1 MSDNTLDWFTVRL
14 VLEPDQVEQ
23 AEDALFEA
31 GADAVTLLDA
41 EDHPVHEPG
50 PGERLLWPHVLVEA
64 LFAEQPDPAILA
76 SELSLAGLLSEPA
89 ALQFGTLADQDWERA
104 WMDQYQP
111 LRFGESLW
119 ICPSHVE
126 PDPDWPQVIWLDP
139 GLAFG
144 SGTHPTTALCL
155 EWLDANDM
163 SGKKV
168 LDYGCGSGILAMA
181 AVLMGARIVVGVDH
195 DPQALQATID
205 NAQRNDLADRI
216 TVLASEDFDP
226 EPFDCVLANILA
238 GPLIKLAERL
248 SSCVAPGGWLVLS
261 GILDEQADAVIEAYA
276 SRLETID
283 RTSREGWVRLV
294 FSRSTKPK
302 SD

>member
-76 SELSLAGLLSEPA
+76 AELSLAGLLSDPA

-126 PDPDWPQVIWLDP
+126 PDPDWPQVIRLDP

-155 EWLDANDM
+155 EWLDANDV
-163 SGKKV
+163 SGKQV

-181 AVLMGARIVVGVDH
+181 AALMGARKVVGVDH
-195 DPQALQATID
+195 DPQALQATVD
-205 NAQRNDLADRI
+205 NAERNDLADRI
-216 TVLASEDFDP
+216 TVLSPEDFDP
-226 EPFDCVLANILA
+226 EPVDCVLANILA
-238 GPLIKLAERL
+238 GPLIELAERL
-248 SSCVAPGGWLVLS
+248 SDCVAPGGWLVLS
-261 GILDEQADAVIEAYA
+261 GILDEQADAVTEAYA

-283 RTSREGWVRLV
+283 RTTREGWVRLV
-294 FSRSTKPK
+294 FSRA
-302 SD
+302 

>member
-1 MSDNTLDWFTVRL
+1 LKTMSDNTPNWFTVRL

-23 AEDALFEA
+23 AEDALFDA
-31 GADAVTLLDA
+31 GAGAVTLLDA
-41 EDHPVHEPG
+41 ADHPVHEPG

-64 LFAEQPDPAILA
+64 LFAEPPDPAMLA
-76 SELSLAGLLSEPA
+76 AELSLAGLLSDPA

-126 PDPDWPQVIWLDP
+126 PDPDWPRVIRLDP

-144 SGTHPTTALCL
+144 SGTHPTTAMCL
-155 EWLDANDM
+155 EWLDANDV
-163 SGKKV
+163 SGKQV

-181 AVLMGARIVVGVDH
+181 AALLGAENVVGVDH
-195 DPQALQATID
+195 DPQALQATIE
-205 NAQRNDLADRI
+205 NAERNDLADRI
-216 TVLASEDFDP
+216 TVLAPEDFDP
-226 EPFDCVLANILA
+226 VPVDCVLANILA
-238 GPLIKLAERL
+238 GPLIELAERL
-248 SSCVAPGGWLVLS
+248 SDCVAPGGWLVLS

-283 RTSREGWVRLV
+283 RTSRDGWVRLV
-294 FSRSTKPK
+294 FSRT
-302 SD
+302 

>member
-76 SELSLAGLLSEPA
+76 AELSLAGLLSDPA

-126 PDPDWPQVIWLDP
+126 PDPDWPQVIRLDP

-155 EWLDANDM
+155 EWLDANDV
-163 SGKKV
+163 SGKQV

-181 AVLMGARIVVGVDH
+181 AALMGAENVVGVDH
-195 DPQALQATID
+195 DPQALQATIE

-216 TVLASEDFDP
+216 TVLSPEDFDP
-226 EPFDCVLANILA
+226 EPVDCVLANILA
-238 GPLIKLAERL
+238 GPLIELAERL
-248 SSCVAPGGWLVLS
+248 SDCVAPGGWLVLS
-261 GILDEQADAVIEAYA
+261 GILDEQADAVTEAYA

-283 RTSREGWVRLV
+283 RTTREGWVRLV
-294 FSRSTKPK
+294 FSRA
-302 SD
+302 